1 MSIYLYYMLRRDYIY
16 KIKHFFR
23 KYKKIIVLILVIS
36 IGTLFIYKNI
46 PKDLYINFIDVGQGD
61 STLITTQYNKKIL
74 IDGGGSE
81 FGSTFDVGEKTLLPY
96 LLKKKFINWIMLLF
110 LTLIQTMLEEF

>member
-96 LLKKKFINWIMLLF
+96 LLKK
-110 LTLIQTMLEEF
+110 E